1 MERFAMRPPM
11 SRQSEGTNRK
21 LGSVV
26 SSWIYDE
33 NFRLVMDPLA
43 HLAGASFAD
52 DDWRCL
58 EHYLLL
64 RRDQLDQERHIQWPL
79 GTHTIHLYYQP
90 GSSAVSF
97 QIEADHDFEL
107 RADTLVYPLQ
117 QVVIHSD
124 R

>member
-1 MERFAMRPPM
+1 M
-11 SRQSEGTNRK
+11 NRK
-21 LGSVV
+21 LDSVV
-26 SSWIYDE
+26 SNWIYDE
-33 NFRLVMDPLA
+33 NLRLFMEALA
-43 HLAGASFAD
+43 HFAGASFAD
-52 DDWRCL
+52 DDWIGL
-58 EHYLLL
+58 EHDLLL

-79 GTHTIHLYYQP
+79 GTRTIHLYYQP